1 MSDDLIR
8 RSDAIEVV
16 RHSSMEFIDADTRQK
31 LIEAI
36 PTIEIPQTPKGDVIG
51 YKWVLEWTLKPLLHT
66 RVPQTQSI
74 EPKRGKWIPHKQDNG
89 KTILWKCSECGQII
103 YSETETDRLEFH
115 KWCSRCGADM
125 RGKDDE

>member
-1 MSDDLIR
+1 MSEELIR
-8 RSDAIEVV
+8 RSDAIKAIASLHILADEEKIFKVYADNP
-16 RHSSMEFIDADTRQK
+16 HSMTTDFEGTLIDAINAIK
-31 LIEAI
+31 SI
-36 PTIEIPQTPKGDVIG
+36 PT
-51 YKWVLEWTLKPLLHT
+51 
-66 RVPQTQSI
+66 I